1 MHPAGRA
8 GAGQLA
14 PQDGREV
21 EADQIVQRA
30 AGHVGVDQVLID
42 HAWVL
47 EGVFDGGLGNLVEN
61 HTLDVFAL
69 ELPALFQLI
78 HDVPGDRFTFAVR
91 VSGEDQ
97 LVVILECLL
106 DILEPLVAVGL
117 DQPRHLEIFVW
128 IDRAILGGQIA
139 DVSETRKNLEIRTEI
154 LVDGFGLG
162 RGLNDDDAHL
172 LSGHS
177 RVCGA
182 R

>member
-1 MHPAGRA
+1 MHPTGRA
-8 GAGQLA
+8 GAGKLA
-14 PQDGREV
+14 PQDGGQV
-21 EADQIVQRA
+21 KPDQIVQRA
-30 AGHVGVDQVLID
+30 ARHVGVNQILID
-42 HAWVL
+42 HAGVL
-47 EGVFDGGLGNLVEN
+47 EGVFDGRFGDLVED
-61 HTLDVFAL
+61 HALDVLAL
-69 ELPALFQLI
+69 KFSALFQLI

-97 LVVILECLL
+97 LVMVLESFL
-106 DILEPLVAVGL
+106 DILEPLIAVGL

-139 DVSETRKNLEIRTEI
+139 DVSETRKNLEIRAEI
-154 LVDGFGLG
+154 FVDGFGLG